1 MHVLLVLLI
10 AKLVLPQFQN
20 IPCKFYRKVGRDM
33 LCFSIPENNLW
44 EAVSPPLLFG
54 ALVLISKVQM
64 VLGRGWECMS
74 RCRPFGWLIFHSAW
88 EFSMDAVITD
98 AGT

>member
-1 MHVLLVLLI
+1 MRVLVLLI
-10 AKLVLPQFQN
+10 AKLMLPQFQN
-20 IPCKFYRKVGRDM
+20 IPYKFYRKVGRDM

-54 ALVLISKVQM
+54 VLVLISKVQM

-74 RCRPFGWLIFHSAW
+74 RCHPFCLLIFHSA
-88 EFSMDAVITD
+88 
-98 AGT
+98 